1 MTLLHTSL
9 LINLRGTYSVQI
21 FKKMYLRSYNNL
33 SGRLVII
40 KLKKVQD
47 SHQTPQLQILY
58 ETYFLCISFL
68 TTLYYSSK
76 NLFDQDNT
84 YIVQFVNGHIGITI
98 TGKAILHMQ
107 FLHVHESCPRKV
119 A

>member
-21 FKKMYLRSYNNL
+21 FKKNYLRSYNNL

-76 NLFDQDNT
+76 NIFDQDNT
-84 YIVQFVNGHIGITI
+84 YISTV
-98 TGKAILHMQ
+98 
-107 FLHVHESCPRKV
+107 RKWTYRDYYYWKSHTAYAV
-119 A
+119 FTCS